1 MQQEARSIPVVI
13 DGRTQTVVNNDQ
25 KMAGGGLEG
34 AEKLS
39 REMLSW
45 QPAIISP
52 DQQIAADKE
61 MADARTSD
69 AVQNIGMM
77 RGASATHKDSIVG
90 AVYRLNAKPNVEALL
105 GYGATDEW
113 ADEFQVAVESRFNL
127 IADSPNNWLDAS
139 RMNTLTSM
147 VRLAIGVYFV
157 HGEVL
162 ATAEWIKDPRRPCR
176 TAIQMVS
183 PFRLSNPQG
192 EADNAT
198 LRSGVRIDPTYGAP
212 LGYYIKSTY
221 PGEIFNMENAWIW
234 KYVPATKPWGRK
246 QVIHILEQMN
256 PSQSRGISEMVS
268 VLKDMRMTK
277 RFSEITLQNAVVNA
291 SYAAVVESDLP
302 SDMIYASMGAGQS
315 LDGATPMA
323 GMLGE
328 YLTAMNSYLASAKN
342 IAVDGVKMPHLFPG
356 TKLNLKPMGTP
367 GGVGTEFE
375 ASLLRHIAT
384 GLGLSYEQLSRDYS
398 QTNYSSARATMAET
412 WKFMMSRKKMVA
424 DRFATE
430 VYTLWLEEEIQ
441 AGTLPLPGNMTPDEF
456 YKPIVKEAISA
467 CDWIGASR
475 GQIDEGKETDAAI
488 KRMNSNLSTLE
499 MESARLGTDWRDNLK
514 QIAREQKMR
523 KRLGIDP
530 PPADPSKPAAQT
542 ATDEQ
547 DKQKEDEQ

>member
-1 MQQEARSIPVVI
+1 MEQQTKIVPVTI
-13 DGRTQTVVNNDQ
+13 DGRTQQVVGGAQ
-25 KMAGGGLEG
+25 MAGGGLEG

-45 QPAIISP
+45 QPAVISP
-52 DQQIAADKE
+52 DQQISADKE

-69 AVQNIGMM
+69 AVQNVGMM

-90 AVYRLNAKPNVEALL
+90 SVYRLNAKPNVEALKE
-105 GYGATDEW
+105 YGATDDW
-113 ADEFQVAVESRFNL
+113 AEQFQLAVESRFNL

-162 ATAEWIKDPRRPCR
+162 ATAEWVKDPRRPCS

-192 EADNAT
+192 TADTAT
-198 LRSGVRIDPTYGAP
+198 LRSGVRIDPVYGAP
-212 LGYYIKSTY
+212 RGYYIKSTY
-221 PGEIFNMENAWIW
+221 PGEIFNMEQAWVW
-234 KYVPATKPWGRK
+234 KYVEATKPWGRK

-302 SDMIYASMGAGQS
+302 SDMIYASMGAGQG
-315 LDGATPMA
+315 LGDNAPMA
-323 GMLGE
+323 GMLGQ
-328 YLTAMNSYLASAKN
+328 YLTAMNQYLASAKN

-412 WKFMMSRKKMVA
+412 WKFMMSRKKIVA

-430 VYTLWLEEEIQ
+430 VFTLWLEEELQ
-441 AGTLPLPGNMTPDEF
+441 KNTLPLPPGMKPDDF
-456 YKPIVKEAISA
+456 YKPIVKEALTS

-475 GQIDEGKETDAAI
+475 GQIDEVKETDAAI
-488 KRMNSNLSTLE
+488 KRMGSGLSTLE
-499 MESARLGTDWRDNLK
+499 TEAARLGFDWRDNLK
-514 QIAREQKMR
+514 QQARENRVRQQ
-523 KRLGIDP
+523 LGVP
-530 PPADPSKPAAQT
+530 MPTDPSKSSTQST
-542 ATDEQ
+542 NNQ
-547 DKQKEDEQ
+547 DNQKESDQ